1 MAGALS
7 RRHCAAFT
15 LYQAYEEDRMRAKDN
30 QPDWDKI
37 AEKFDILLP
46 QIAPGG
52 EALLEA
58 LDARPGDRVL
68 DLASGTGEPALTLA
82 RRQPHVHITGIDA
95 AAGMVRAAQKKVAV
109 ERLSNI
115 SFTAMPAEQIAYG
128 DNAFDKVLCRF
139 GVMLFQDPLQGCR
152 EMHRVLKPGG
162 RFALAVWSTPET
174 MTTMNWAMQA
184 FKDRVPEEHQP
195 PLAKVTSLGHPGI
208 LDELFTRAGFT
219 EFQITPRR
227 FDYQFASFE
236 EYWNAME
243 ASDILKQQFDA
254 LPAAE
259 RGTIRDEIARFARDF
274 QTDHGLVIPHEY
286 LLAAGVK

>member
-1 MAGALS
+1 MS
-7 RRHCAAFT
+7 
-15 LYQAYEEDRMRAKDN
+15 AKNN

-37 AEKFDILLP
+37 AEKFDIFLP
-46 QIAPGG
+46 QIAPVG

-58 LDARPGDRVL
+58 LDARPGDKVL

-82 RRQPHVHITGIDA
+82 RRQPHVQITGIDA
-95 AAGMVRAAQKKVAV
+95 ADGMVRVAQKKVAV

-115 SFTAMPAEQIAYG
+115 GFTAMPAERLAYG
-128 DNAFDKVLCRF
+128 DGEFDKVLCRF

-152 EMHRVLKPGG
+152 EMHRVLTRGG

-174 MTTMNWAMQA
+174 MTTMNWAMQV

-195 PLAKVTSLGHPGI
+195 PMGKVTSLGQPGA
-208 LDELFTRAGFT
+208 LDELLNSAGFT
-219 EFQITPRR
+219 EFWITRRR
-227 FDYQFASFE
+227 FDYQYASFE
-236 EYWNAME
+236 EYWAAME

-254 LPAAE
+254 LPASE
-259 RGTIRDEIARFARDF
+259 RNTIRDEIARFARDF

-286 LLAAGVK
+286 LLAVGVK

>member
-1 MAGALS
+1 M
-7 RRHCAAFT
+7 T
-15 LYQAYEEDRMRAKDN
+15 AKNN

-37 AEKFDILLP
+37 AEKFDIFLP
-46 QIAPGG
+46 QIAPVG

-58 LDARPGDRVL
+58 LDARPGDKVL

-82 RRQPHVHITGIDA
+82 RRQPHVRITGIDA
-95 AAGMVRAAQKKVAV
+95 AEGMVRVAQKKVAV

-115 SFTAMPAEQIAYG
+115 AFSAMPAERLTYG
-128 DNAFDKVLCRF
+128 DNEFDKILCRF
-139 GVMLFQDPLQGCR
+139 GVMLFQDPPQGCR

-174 MTTMNWAMQA
+174 MTTMQWAMQV

-208 LDELFTRAGFT
+208 LDELLRGAGFSA
-219 EFQITPRR
+219 FQVTPHR

-236 EYWNAME
+236 EYWHLME

-254 LPAAE
+254 LPAAA
-259 RGTIRDEIARFARDF
+259 RHTIRDEIARFARDF
-274 QTDHGLVIPHEY
+274 HTDRGLVIPHEY
-286 LLAAGVK
+286 LLAVGTK